1 MNGRRR
7 GAIEGGAEGAPLSS
21 HRKQAFE
28 RGAGGAPLLAAT
40 QTGSAPASW
49 HRSAPLRHR
58 SIARRKA
65 VDATVKVLSWIG
77 ASVGIAVMAFIVY
90 EVVRRGWAAWSVAFF
105 TQPTPQDVTS
115 TAGGFANAIVGTIVI
130 TVVAALIAIPTGFL
144 GGVYLAEFGRTG
156 RLATAVRM
164 IANVV
169 MGVPSI
175 IVGVFAFAILVK
187 PLQHYSGFAGSVALA
202 FIMLPVM
209 ARTTEDILNLVP
221 NELRESGLA
230 MGAPRWKVTLG
241 VVCKAARGGLITGA
255 SLAVVRVAGE
265 TAPLLFTALSSPY
278 WMTGLFGPGGFFGGP
293 VANLTKT
300 IYDFSGSP
308 YPQWQTL
315 AWGGALLIIVA
326 VLGMN
331 ILVRL
336 IFQRG
341 KK

>member
-1 MNGRRR
+1 M
-7 GAIEGGAEGAPLSS
+7 SS
-21 HRKQAFE
+21 V
-28 RGAGGAPLLAAT
+28 T
-40 QTGSAPASW
+40 QTGAA
-49 HRSAPLRHR
+49 APLRHR

-65 VDATVKVLSWIG
+65 TDLVIKVLSWIG
-77 ASVGIAVMAFIVY
+77 AWIGIAVMGLIVY
-90 EVVRRGWAAWSVAFF
+90 EVVRRGIAAWNVAFF

-115 TAGGFANAIVGTIVI
+115 TTGGFANAIVGTVVI
-130 TVVAALIAIPTGFL
+130 TAFAALMAIPAGFF
-144 GGVYLAEFGRTG
+144 GGVYLAEFGRNG
-156 RLATAVRM
+156 RVATAVRM

-187 PLQHYSGFAGSVALA
+187 PLGHYSGFAGSVALA

-221 NELRESGLA
+221 NELRESALA

-241 VVCKAARGGLITGA
+241 VVCKAARDGLITGA
-255 SLAVVRVAGE
+255 TLAIVRVAGE

-278 WMTGLFGPGGFFGGP
+278 WMSGLFGPGGYFGGP

-308 YPQWQTL
+308 YPHWQTL

-336 IFQRG
+336 LFKRG
-341 KK
+341 NQW

>member
-1 MNGRRR
+1 M
-7 GAIEGGAEGAPLSS
+7 ST
-21 HRKQAFE
+21 
-28 RGAGGAPLLAAT
+28 AADI
-40 QTGSAPASW
+40 
-49 HRSAPLRHR
+49 RSAPPRRR

-65 VDATVKVLSWIG
+65 TDLVIKVLSWIG
-77 ASVGIAVMAFIVY
+77 AWFGIAVMGFIVW
-90 EVVRRGWAAWSVAFF
+90 EVVARGAGALNVAFF

-115 TAGGFANAIVGTIVI
+115 NAGGFANAIVGTLAI
-130 TVVAALIAIPTGFL
+130 TGVAALIAIPTGFL
-144 GGVYLAEFGRTG
+144 GGVYLAEFGRNG
-156 RLATAVRM
+156 RIATAVRM

-175 IVGVFAFAILVK
+175 IVGVFAFAIIVK

-202 FIMLPVM
+202 FIMLPLM

-221 NELRESGLA
+221 NEIRESGLA
-230 MGAPRWKVTLG
+230 MGAPR
-241 VVCKAARGGLITGA
+241 GGLITGA
-255 SLAVVRVAGE
+255 TLAIVRVAGE

-308 YPQWQTL
+308 YPHWQEL
-315 AWGGALLIIVA
+315 AWGGALVIIIA

-336 IFQRG
+336 LFQRG
-341 KK
+341 KQW

>member
-1 MNGRRR
+1 MND
-7 GAIEGGAEGAPLSS
+7 
-21 HRKQAFE
+21 
-28 RGAGGAPLLAAT
+28 LAHPSLT
-40 QTGSAPASW
+40 TAS
-49 HRSAPLRHR
+49 LRHR
-58 SIARRKA
+58 SVARRKA
-65 VDATVKVLSWIG
+65 ADLTVKVLAWVG
-77 ASVGIAVMAFIVY
+77 ASFGIAVMAFVVY
-90 EVVRRGWAAWSVAFF
+90 EVVVRGIGAIDLAFF

-115 TAGGFANAIVGTIVI
+115 TEGGLANAIVGTLVI
-130 TVVAALIAIPTGFL
+130 TGVAAAIGIPTGFF
-144 GGVYLAEFGRTG
+144 GGIYLAEFGRNG
-156 RLATAVRM
+156 RVATAVRM

-187 PLQHYSGFAGSVALA
+187 PVGHYSGFAGSVALA

-209 ARTTEDILNLVP
+209 ARTTEDVLNLVP

-241 VVCKAARGGLITGA
+241 VVCRAARGGLITGA

-278 WMTGLFGPGGFFGGP
+278 WMSGLFGPGGYFGGP

-300 IYDFSGSP
+300 IYDLAATP
-308 YPQWQTL
+308 YPQWQDL
-315 AWGGALLIIVA
+315 AWGGAFIIIVA

-331 ILVRL
+331 LLVRL

-341 KK
+341 KEW

>member
-1 MNGRRR
+1 MSAVAESPRPSQLAPMRRR
-7 GAIEGGAEGAPLSS
+7 SVVG
-21 HRKQAFE
+21 
-28 RGAGGAPLLAAT
+28 
-40 QTGSAPASW
+40 
-49 HRSAPLRHR
+49 
-58 SIARRKA
+58 RKA
-65 VDATVKVLSWIG
+65 VDLVVKVLSWIG
-77 ASVGIAVMAFIVY
+77 ALFGIAVMGFVLY
-90 EVVRRGWAAWSVAFF
+90 EVIIRGLKAWNVAFF
-105 TQPTPQDVTS
+105 TQPTPLDPMSTS
-115 TAGGFANAIVGTIVI
+115 GGMANAILGTIII
-130 TVVAALIAIPTGFL
+130 TAGAAAIAIPIGFMA
-144 GGVYLAEFGRTG
+144 GVYLAEFGRNG
-156 RLATAVRM
+156 RVATSIRM
-164 IANVV
+164 VSNVV

-175 IVGVFAFAILVK
+175 LVGVFAFAILVK

-202 FIMLPVM
+202 FLMLPVM

-255 SLAVVRVAGE
+255 SLAIVRVAGE

-278 WMTGLFGPGGFFGGP
+278 WMTGLFGPGGYFGGP

-308 YPQWQTL
+308 YPHWQTL

-341 KK
+341 KQW

>member
-1 MNGRRR
+1 MSSVTQA
-7 GAIEGGAEGAPLSS
+7 GA
-21 HRKQAFE
+21 
-28 RGAGGAPLLAAT
+28 
-40 QTGSAPASW
+40 APA
-49 HRSAPLRHR
+49 SAPLRHR

-65 VDATVKVLSWIG
+65 TDMTIKVLSWIG
-77 ASVGIAVMAFIVY
+77 ALIGIAVMAFIVY
-90 EVVRRGWAAWSVAFF
+90 EVVRRGWAAWNVAFF
-105 TQPTPQDVTS
+105 TQSTPQDVTS

-130 TVVAALIAIPTGFL
+130 TAVAALMAIPAGFL
-144 GGVYLAEFGRTG
+144 GGVYLAEFGRNG
-156 RLATAVRM
+156 RVATAVRM

-175 IVGVFAFAILVK
+175 IVGVFAFAVLVK
-187 PLQHYSGFAGSVALA
+187 PLGHYSGFAGSVALA

-209 ARTTEDILNLVP
+209 ARTTEDMLNLVP
-221 NELRESGLA
+221 NELRESALA

-241 VVCKAARGGLITGA
+241 VVCRAARDGLITGA
-255 SLAVVRVAGE
+255 TLAIVRVAGE

-308 YPQWQTL
+308 YPHWQML

-336 IFQRG
+336 LFKRG
-341 KK
+341 NQW

>member
-1 MNGRRR
+1 MS
-7 GAIEGGAEGAPLSS
+7 APSAAQ
-21 HRKQAFE
+21 R
-28 RGAGGAPLLAAT
+28 AAT
-40 QTGSAPASW
+40 
-49 HRSAPLRHR
+49 LRHR
-58 SIARRKA
+58 STARRRTVDKA
-65 VDATVKVLSWIG
+65 VKVFAWAG
-77 ASVGIAVMAFIVY
+77 ASLGIAVMIF
-90 EVVRRGWAAWSVAFF
+90 VVWQVVARGIAAWDVAFF

-115 TAGGFANAIVGTIVI
+115 TAGGFANAIVGTLVI
-130 TVVAALIAIPTGFL
+130 TGVAALIAIPTGFL
-144 GGVYLAEFGRTG
+144 GGVYLAEFGRDG
-156 RLATAVRM
+156 KLATAIRM

-175 IVGVFAFAILVK
+175 IVGVFVFAIIVQ
-187 PLQHYSGFAGSVALA
+187 PLRHYSGFAGSVALA

-230 MGAPRWKVTLG
+230 IGAPRWKVTLG
-241 VVCKAARGGLITGA
+241 VICRAARGGLITGA

-300 IYDFSGSP
+300 IYDFSASP
-308 YPQWQTL
+308 YPHWQDL
-315 AWGGALLIIVA
+315 AWGGALLIIVV

-331 ILVRL
+331 ILMRL
-336 IFQRG
+336 LFQRG
-341 KK
+341 KEW